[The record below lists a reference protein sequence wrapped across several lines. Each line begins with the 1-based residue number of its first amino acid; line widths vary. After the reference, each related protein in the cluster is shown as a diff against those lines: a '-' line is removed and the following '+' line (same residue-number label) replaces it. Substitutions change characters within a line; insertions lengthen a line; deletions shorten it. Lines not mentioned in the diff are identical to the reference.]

1 MCPKNSQVSL
11 NSNAI
16 GDDFRYATI
25 YTRIGFYKGRI
36 CAIKKYE
43 SSYLDINRS
52 IKKELKCVK
61 DLRHDN
67 LNPFIGSCVE
77 TNNICIVSEY
87 CPRGSLR

>member
-43 SSYLDINRS
+43 SSYLDIIS
-52 IKKELKCVK
+52 
-61 DLRHDN
+61 
-67 LNPFIGSCVE
+67 
-77 TNNICIVSEY
+77 
-87 CPRGSLR
+87 